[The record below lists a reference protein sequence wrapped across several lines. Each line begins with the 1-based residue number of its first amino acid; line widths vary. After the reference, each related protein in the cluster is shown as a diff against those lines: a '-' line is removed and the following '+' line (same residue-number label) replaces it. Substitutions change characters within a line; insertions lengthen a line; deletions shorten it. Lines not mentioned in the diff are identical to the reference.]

1 MLSDTD
7 WPKADDE
14 KARHLAGLHS
24 ARHRPL
30 LLLGLIVAG
39 GLVLRLPLVFVH
51 GYSADIGGSIELARN
66 IVMKGLPQAYAP
78 SLANPDLGVYPP
90 AYYYVLGLLG
100 AIYQRFFS
108 PSFDRTL
115 TLEVML
121 KLVPILGDCLVAV
134 VSYSLVRRLSSTR
147 AALWVA
153 AVFLLSPPIIYNSA
167 YWGMFGDSLYVLCIL
182 LALLAVQREYTSLAW
197 VAITLG
203 VLVKPQAFAFVPL
216 IAWLTLRPV
225 KLGQWL
231 RAGAASGL
239 TAAAIWLPFVLAG
252 TLPEAIAA
260 LKQTVGLFPIVS
272 ANAHNVWYLLT
283 LGKSWFVNDAD
294 PLFGPFS
301 PRVMGL
307 IGFGLAYALAL
318 VRLEETRGWPVLA
331 TAAYIAFAFFMLST
345 EMHENYIVPT
355 ITLLM
360 AIWPWSRRATKLAVV
375 LTFTALVNMV
385 LHDPPLQGSLEGPA
399 YLTLINLTVLNSSIN
414 VLVFIVWTGA
424 LLWNPTVTRAMAAQ
438 PARLDPVRSSAKA
451 N

>member
-1 MLSDTD
+1 MLSDQDRPESNDTGAKH
-7 WPKADDE
+7 PADLRS
-14 KARHLAGLHS
+14 ATRHPS
-24 ARHRPL
+24 

-39 GLVLRLPLVFVH
+39 GLALRLPLAFVH

-66 IVMKGLPQAYAP
+66 IVQKGLPYAYAP

-108 PSFDRTL
+108 PHFDRTL

-121 KLVPILGDCLVAV
+121 KLVPILGDCLIAV
-134 VSYSLVRRLSSTR
+134 ILYSLVRRLSSTR
-147 AALWVA
+147 TALWVA

-167 YWGMFGDSLYVLCIL
+167 YWGMFGDPLYMSCIL
-182 LALLAVQREYTSLAW
+182 LALLAVQRERTSLAW

-203 VLVKPQAFAFVPL
+203 VLVKPQAIAFVPL

-231 RAGAASGL
+231 RAGVASGL
-239 TAAAIWLPFVLAG
+239 AASAIWLPFVVAG
-252 TLPEAIAA
+252 TLPQAIAA
-260 LKQTVGLFPIVS
+260 LKQTVGLFPVVS
-272 ANAHNVWYLLT
+272 ANAHNIWYLLT

-294 PLFGPFS
+294 PLLGPFS

-307 IGFGLAYALAL
+307 IGFGLAYVLAL

-331 TAAYIAFAFFMLST
+331 TAAYIAFAFFMLLT
-345 EMHENYIVPT
+345 EMHENYIYPA

-360 AIWPWSRRATKLAVV
+360 ATWPWSRRATKLAVV

-385 LHDPPLQGSLEGPA
+385 LHDPPLQGSLEGQA
-399 YLTLINLTVLNSSIN
+399 YLTLINLTVLNSGIN

-424 LLWNPTVTRAMAAQ
+424 LLWNPTVARAMAAR
-438 PARLDPVRSSAKA
+438 PPRLDPVQSSAKA

>member
-1 MLSDTD
+1 MLSEQDR
-7 WPKADDE
+7 PESDDAGA
-14 KARHLAGLHS
+14 KHVAGLRS
-24 ARHRPL
+24 ATQHPL

-39 GLVLRLPLVFVH
+39 GLALRLPLAFIH
-51 GYSADIGGSIELARN
+51 GYSADISGSVELARN
-66 IVMKGLPQAYAP
+66 IVLKGLPHAYAP

-108 PSFDRTL
+108 LSFDRTL
-115 TLEVML
+115 TLDVML
-121 KLVPILGDCLVAV
+121 KLVPILGDCLIAV
-134 VSYSLVRRLSSTR
+134 ILYSLVRRLSNTR

-153 AVFLLSPPIIYNSA
+153 AVFLLCPPIIYNSA
-167 YWGMFGDSLYVLCIL
+167 YWGMFGDPLYMACIL
-182 LALLAVQREYTSLAW
+182 LALLAIQRERTSLAW
-197 VAITLG
+197 VAMTVG

-225 KLGQWL
+225 KLGRWI

-239 TAAAIWLPFVLAG
+239 TATAIWLPFVVAG
-252 TLPEAIAA
+252 TLPQAIAA
-260 LKQTVGLFPIVS
+260 LKQTVGLFPVVS

-294 PLFGPFS
+294 PLLGPFS

-307 IGFGLAYALAL
+307 IGFGLAYVLAL
-318 VRLEETRGWPVLA
+318 VRLGETRGWPVLA

-360 AIWPWSRRATKLAVV
+360 ATWPWSRRASKLAVV

-385 LHDPPLQGSLEGPA
+385 LHDPPLQGSLEGQA
-399 YLTLINLTVLNSSIN
+399 YLTLINLTVLNSGIN
-414 VLVFIVWTGA
+414 VLVFIAWTGA
-424 LLWNPTVTRAMAAQ
+424 LLWNSTVARAMAAR
-438 PARLDPVRSSAKA
+438 PTRLDPVQSSAKA
-451 N
+451 H